1 MGEVAGRRSVCR
13 RKSGP
18 LVREGKRLPV
28 WRETKL
34 SRHAP
39 GPEANLQKL
48 G

>member
-1 MGEVAGRRSVCR
+1 MKLLGGDLFAGGSQALPGEG
-13 RKSGP
+13 
-18 LVREGKRLPV
+18 GKETPV

-34 SRHAP
+34 SGHAP